1 MNQTKFVAI
10 LAVIVLGLIAISA
23 TLYTV
28 DEREKTIVIRLGQ
41 VVRYDDKPGL
51 HVKVP
56 IIYNVR
62 FFDSRILTMDADA
75 RPFLTVEKKNVRVDS
90 FVKWRIVDTK
100 KYYLAVGG
108 DELRARTRL
117 EQLVNSG
124 LRDEF
129 GKRTVHEVVS
139 GDRAK
144 IMEILRLETDKEARE
159 YGIEV
164 VDVRIKRV
172 DLPDEVSQS
181 VYNRMEAE
189 RGRIAKELRAQGA
202 EAAEKIRA
210 GADRKR
216 EVILAEAYRDAE
228 RIRGEGDAK
237 ATATYG
243 RAYNTNPRFYS
254 FYRSL
259 IAYRQSFSN
268 KEDIMIIDPSSDF
281 FKYLKK
287 PSGGRQ

>member
-1 MNQTKFVAI
+1 MNQTKLVT
-10 LAVIVLGLIAISA
+10 LLGVIVLVIIGISA

-41 VVRYDDKPGL
+41 VIRYDDKPGL
-51 HVKVP
+51 HVKTP
-56 IIYNVR
+56 IVDKLR
-62 FFDSRILTMDADA
+62 FFDARILTMDAEA
-75 RPFLTVEKKNVRVDS
+75 RPFLTVEKKNVWVDS
-90 FVKWRIVDTK
+90 FVKWRIDDPL

-108 DELRARTRL
+108 DEQRARTRL

-129 GKRTVHEVVS
+129 GKRTVHDVVS
-139 GDRAK
+139 GDRAE
-144 IMEILRLETDKEARE
+144 IMQILKKNTDTQARE

-172 DLPDEVSQS
+172 DLPEEVSQS

-189 RGRIAKELRAQGA
+189 RGRIAKELRAEGA

-216 EVILAEAYRDAE
+216 EVILAEAYRKAE

-243 RAYNTNPRFYS
+243 KAYITNPKFYVL
-254 FYRSL
+254 YRSL
-259 IAYRQSFSN
+259 NAYKQSFKS
-268 KEDIMIIDPSSDF
+268 KADIMIIDPSSEF

-287 PSGGRQ
+287 PGQ